1 VPIGTWGEFV
11 VEQLKRVNSSMQLT
25 RAADYGVRVMVALAG
40 SEEGSRVS
48 LPELTR
54 STGAPESF
62 LSKVLQSLAHAG
74 LINSRRGLGGG
85 FEISQQGRGASIR
98 AVVEAVDGPIV
109 LNVCLADGSPCKRSA
124 WCPAHPV
131 WARAQ
136 QAMLKVL
143 EGTRMSELADQGA
156 ANEFVLVVKSCIAPA
171 MTNSSA
177 N

>member
-1 VPIGTWGEFV
+1 M
-11 VEQLKRVNSSMQLT
+11 EQIKKVNSSMQLT

-48 LPELTR
+48 LPELTKA
-54 STGAPESF
+54 TGAPESF

-85 FEISQQGRGASIR
+85 FEISPQGRGASIR

-109 LNVCLADGSPCKRSA
+109 LNVCLADGMPCKRSE

-136 QAMLKVL
+136 RAMLEVL
-143 EGTRMSELADQGA
+143 EEARMNDLADQGA
-156 ANEFVLVVKSCIAPA
+156 ANEFVLVVASCIAPA
-171 MTNSSA
+171 QGVGSGEPVASN
-177 N
+177 

>member
-1 VPIGTWGEFV
+1 
-11 VEQLKRVNSSMQLT
+11 MQLT

-40 SEEGSRVS
+40 SEVGSRVS

-74 LINSRRGLGGG
+74 LISSRRGLGGG
-85 FEISQQGRGASIR
+85 FEISQQGREASIR
-98 AVVEAVDGPIV
+98 AVVEAVDGAIA
-109 LNVCLADGSPCKRSA
+109 LNVCLADGKACRRSA

-136 QAMLKVL
+136 QAMLEVL
-143 EGTRMSELADQGA
+143 EGARMSELADQGA
-156 ANEFVLVVKSCIAPA
+156 ANEFVLVLKSCIPPA
-171 MTNSSA
+171 MTSPA
-177 N
+177 AD

>member
-1 VPIGTWGEFV
+1 MS
-11 VEQLKRVNSSMQLT
+11 SSMQLT

-48 LPELTR
+48 LPALTR
-54 STGAPESF
+54 ASGAPESF

-85 FEISQQGRGASIR
+85 FEISPQGREASIR
-98 AVVEAVDGPIV
+98 AVVEAVDGPIA
-109 LNVCLADGSPCKRSA
+109 LNVCLADGSPCKRSV

-131 WARAQ
+131 WAKAQ
-136 QAMLKVL
+136 QAMLEVL

-156 ANEFVLVVKSCIAPA
+156 ANEFVLVVASCIAPA
-171 MTNSSA
+171 QGAGAGESVA
-177 N
+177 GH